1 MKKVDNRQFQICPCH
16 RIVIV
21 ADTERVLR
29 TWLYGWPR
37 ANKEK
42 KEKPLGGVFSHMYAY
57 DELNR
62 LTFTMVTIQ
71 Q

>member
-1 MKKVDNRQFQICPCH
+1 MKKVDNRQFQVCPCH

-29 TWLYGWPR
+29 TWSDGWPR

-42 KEKPLGGVFSHMYAY
+42 KERPLGGAFSHMYAY
-57 DELNR
+57 GELNR